1 MRRMPTA
8 AKVEMAAYGASAAA
22 LAYVPSLESV
32 PAHLT
37 ALALSGG
44 STWWLY
50 QRVKTRDFRR
60 TIRSA
65 QRLLGPITAGGV
77 YAASA
82 IVPGR
87 PWWETAVAGLW
98 GVGMSAALPITR
110 STWKPS
116 GDLVPTTAYPP
127 GFPGLVMRLWA
138 ESEIAPET
146 RLENIEQTV
155 SADRPDFV
163 CDVVAPAGKPVPRLS
178 DTDMA
183 AAFGVPT
190 DCVKLR
196 EKPGHGP
203 GRMVLVVSPTRR
215 HSGSIEDVWAQ
226 RVARPGGAAPGSR
239 ITAVKAFPAQGDLPA
254 RGMVLAE
261 VDPGE
266 IIRVNPAQLCS
277 AFGVREEELRL
288 VVEAR
293 GSEALVTLYESA
305 PLKGARRATREL
317 LTLDAYGRY
326 TLGTAHDGSDA
337 KVSMQ
342 SAAGTLHGFLVGVT
356 GSGKT
361 VALALMCAA
370 WALAGLTN
378 WVTSARPDAQM
389 SAVGRHVDRQGAG
402 AVFTWWMLKAAI
414 ALMDIRG
421 QMNAEV
427 GHDFSEHSP
436 YPGLIL
442 VLDEFNSLVGDE
454 TLGEEIAWMTDV
466 IGREGRKF
474 GLGIVFAGQSLNL
487 AKIGGAASLR
497 DQVQGGIGVALRISD
512 ASGGIAAR
520 QATGGLAGDV
530 ELASIPDRFNA
541 FTSLADRMNG
551 AVIDEA
557 PGETTQGV
565 GHILTGSAATMMRTL
580 YVHLPKD
587 GSPDGLPEIFP
598 EDGSISE
605 LTARE
610 IDALTELGLW
620 HDWTAQPPTSNDKK
634 KSGGGDD
641 DEDFGGFEGIGS
653 FTPPPAPKPKK
664 RTVKDQI
671 LDVVNKPMTAKEIRS
686 EVDAAS
692 GTVRNALSDLV
703 TDGLLA
709 QPDHGIYAPASYTVT
724 AAPDGASDRGVPA
737 QQLPDGVS
745 PELLLM
751 AADLVV
757 TSRFGSQSMVQ
768 RKLRVGFALAG
779 SLLDALESYGLVGPS
794 DGSKAREVL
803 VPVGAE
809 DDVLRELHADLSV
822 PTDA

>member
-1 MRRMPTA
+1 MRRMPTG
-8 AKVEMAAYGASAAA
+8 AKIERAAYGASAAA
-22 LAYVPSLESV
+22 LAVLPSLHSV
-32 PAHLT
+32 PANLT
-37 ALALSGG
+37 ALAISGG

-50 QRVKTRDFRR
+50 ERAKNSDFRR
-60 TIRSA
+60 TLRSA
-65 QRLLGPITAGGV
+65 QRLLGPITGGAV

-82 IVPGR
+82 LAPGHA
-87 PWWETAVAGLW
+87 WWEMGLAAAW
-98 GVGMSAALPITR
+98 GVGMSAALPVTR
-110 STWKPS
+110 SNWTPPDS
-116 GDLVPTTAYPP
+116 VATVYPP

-146 RLENIEQTV
+146 RLENIEQ
-155 SADRPDFV
+155 ALGPDRPDFV
-163 CDVVAPAGKPVPRLS
+163 CDVVAPAGKAVARLS
-178 DTDMA
+178 DTDIA

-190 DCVKLR
+190 DSITLT
-196 EKPGHGP
+196 EKSGHGP
-203 GRMVLVVSPTRR
+203 GRLRLTVSPTRR
-215 HSGSIEDVWAQ
+215 HSGSIEDVWEQ

-266 IIRVNPAQLCS
+266 VIRVNPAQLCS

-342 SAAGTLHGFLVGVT
+342 SASGTLHGFLVGVT

-389 SAVGRHVDRQGAG
+389 SAVGQHVDRQGAG
-402 AVFTWWMLKAAI
+402 AVFTWWMLKAAL

-421 QMNAEV
+421 QINAEV
-427 GHDFSEHSP
+427 GHDFSAHSP
-436 YPGLIL
+436 YPGLVL
-442 VLDEFNSLVGDE
+442 VLDEFNSLVSDDQFGDE
-454 TLGEEIAWMTDV
+454 IAEMTDV
-466 IGREGRKF
+466 LAREGRKF
-474 GLGIVFAGQSLNL
+474 GVGVNFAGQSLNL
-487 AKIGGAASLR
+487 TKIGGAASLR
-497 DQVQGGIGVALRISD
+497 DQVQGGIGVVLRISD

-530 ELASIPDRFNA
+530 ELAAIPDRFNA

-551 AVIDEA
+551 TVTDEA

-565 GHILTGSAATMMRTL
+565 GHTVTGSAATMMRTL

-587 GSPDGLPEIFP
+587 GSPDGLGEIFP
-598 EDGSISE
+598 EDGSISVLTDRE
-605 LTARE
+605 IEALTA
-610 IDALTELGLW
+610 LGLW
-620 HDWTAQPPTSNDKK
+620 HDWTAQPPTGKE
-634 KSGGGDD
+634 KSDDDSDSGDFSGFGGG
-641 DEDFGGFEGIGS
+641 EIGS

-664 RTVKDQI
+664 RTVKDQV
-671 LDVVNKPMTAKEIRS
+671 LDVVDRPMTAKEVRGL
-686 EVDAAS
+686 VDAAS
-692 GTVRNALSDLV
+692 GTIRNALSDLAA
-703 TDGLLA
+703 DGLLI
-709 QPDHGIYAPASYTVT
+709 QPDHGVYAPASYTVT
-724 AAPDGASDRGVPA
+724 ASSGDSDGRGDSGDETE
-737 QQLPDGVS
+737 LPDGVTS
-745 PELLLM
+745 ELLLM
-751 AADLVV
+751 AAELVV
-757 TSRFGSQSMVQ
+757 TSRFASQSMIQ
-768 RKLRVGFALAG
+768 RKLRIGFALSGAVM
-779 SLLDALESYGLVGPS
+779 DALQARGLVGPA

-809 DDVLRELHADLSV
+809 DDALRELAADLA
-822 PTDA
+822 PTHA